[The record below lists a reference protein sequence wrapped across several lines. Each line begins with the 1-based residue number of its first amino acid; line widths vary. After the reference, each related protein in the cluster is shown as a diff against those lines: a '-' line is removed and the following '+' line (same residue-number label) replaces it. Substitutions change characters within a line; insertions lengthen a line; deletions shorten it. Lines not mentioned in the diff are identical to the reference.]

1 MCTVTDLIADRV
13 GTILALIKSKQ
24 GAEMIRLYGKV
35 EQSVM
40 DEKILQEAVE
50 EQGPK
55 EEAGQIS
62 KEEGIS
68 FNAVLQLRLEYKS
81 K

>member
-1 MCTVTDLIADRV
+1 
-13 GTILALIKSKQ
+13 
-24 GAEMIRLYGKV
+24 MIRLYGKV

-55 EEAGQIS
+55 GEAGQIS
-62 KEEGIS
+62 KEEGIA
-68 FNAVLQLRLEYKS
+68 FNTVLQLRLEYKS